1 VLSSKSNLLLVFSL
15 VLTVNPIISQNK
27 LFVDFWKVADTL
39 QKPRLTTLVAS
50 SAITYI
56 GTTLAFNELW
66 YKDYPRVKF
75 HLKDDWILWEQ
86 VDKYGHAFSA
96 YQSAKMGYNVFEW
109 TGISDKKAVFIG
121 TGISI
126 ALMNTLEFMDG
137 FSKGWG
143 FSLYDAG
150 FNTLGTSLFTSQQL
164 VWKEQRISLKWSS
177 TRPKYTTDPIATN
190 DPSFFGS
197 QQYAAEGHYGKHFWE
212 YAFKDYNAMTIWAS
226 ISPASFFMDREKKN
240 ILRSMCLSIGFGG
253 ENIYGAAYNNY
264 HDKEGRITSIGLP
277 RHKQF
282 YLSIDLNTEM
292 IPTNSRLL
300 RTVFKA
306 INFIKIPSPAMEI
319 NTLGQFK
326 FHPIHW

>member
-1 VLSSKSNLLLVFSL
+1 MTSSKSNLLLFFSL
-15 VLTVNPIISQNK
+15 VLFINPINGQK
-27 LFVDFWKVADTL
+27 KFFVDFWKVADTL
-39 QKPRLTTLVAS
+39 QKNRLTTLVAA

-56 GTTLAFNELW
+56 GTSLAFNELW

-75 HLKDDWILWEQ
+75 HLKDDWILWEH

-96 YQSAKMGYNVFEW
+96 YQSAKMGYNVYEW
-109 TGISDKKAVFIG
+109 TGISDNKAVFIG

-126 ALMNTLEFMDG
+126 VLMNTLEFMDG

-164 VWKEQRISLKWSS
+164 AWEEQRISLKWSS
-177 TRPKYTTDPIATN
+177 ARPNYATTPIATN
-190 DPSFFGS
+190 DPTFFGS
-197 QQYAAEGHYGKHFWE
+197 QKYAAEGHYGKYFWE

-226 ISPASFFMDREKKN
+226 ISPGSFFMEREKQN
-240 ILRSMCLSIGFGG
+240 IFRSLCLSFGFGG

-264 HDKEGRITSIGLP
+264 YDNEGRITSIALP
-277 RHKQF
+277 RYKQF
-282 YLSIDLNTEM
+282 YVSIDLNTEM
-292 IPTNSRLL
+292 IPTKSKIL

-306 INFIKIPSPAMEI
+306 INFIKIPAPAIEI

-326 FHPIHW
+326 FHPIRW

>member
-27 LFVDFWKVADTL
+27 LFDDFWKVADTL
-39 QKPRLTTLVAS
+39 QKPMLTKLVAAS
-50 SAITYI
+50 TFTYI

-126 ALMNTLEFMDG
+126 ALMNTLEIMDG

-150 FNTLGTSLFTSQQL
+150 FNTFGTSLFTSQQL

-177 TRPKYTTDPIATN
+177 TRPKYATTPIATN
-190 DPSFFGS
+190 DPTFFGS
-197 QQYAAEGHYGKHFWE
+197 QQYAAEGHYGKYFWE

-226 ISPASFFMDREKKN
+226 ISPASFFVEREKKTL
-240 ILRSMCLSIGFGG
+240 LRSICLSIGFGG

-264 HDKEGRITSIGLP
+264 HDREGRITSIGLP
-277 RHKQF
+277 RYKQF

-292 IPTNSRLL
+292 IPTKSRLL

-306 INFIKIPSPAMEI
+306 INFIKIPAPSIEL

-326 FHPIHW
+326 FHPIRW

>member
-1 VLSSKSNLLLVFSL
+1 
-15 VLTVNPIISQNK
+15 
-27 LFVDFWKVADTL
+27 
-39 QKPRLTTLVAS
+39 
-50 SAITYI
+50 
-56 GTTLAFNELW
+56 
-66 YKDYPRVKF
+66 VKF

-126 ALMNTLEFMDG
+126 ALMNTLEIMDG

-150 FNTLGTSLFTSQQL
+150 FNTFGTSLFTSQQL
-164 VWKEQRISLKWSS
+164 VWKEQRIALKWSS
-177 TRPKYTTDPIATN
+177 TRPKYATDPIATN
-190 DPSFFGS
+190 DPTFFGS
-197 QQYAAEGHYGKHFWE
+197 QQYAAEGHYGKYFWE

-226 ISPASFFMDREKKN
+226 ISPASFFMEREKKN
-240 ILRSMCLSIGFGG
+240 ILRSMCLSFGFGG

-277 RHKQF
+277 RYKQF
-282 YLSIDLNTEM
+282 YLSIDINTEM
-292 IPTNSRLL
+292 IPTKSKLL

-306 INFIKIPSPAMEI
+306 INFIKIPAPAIEL

-326 FHPIHW
+326 FHPIRW

>member
-1 VLSSKSNLLLVFSL
+1 MLSSKSNLLLVFSL

-27 LFVDFWKVADTL
+27 LFDDFWKVADTL
-39 QKPRLTTLVAS
+39 QKPRLTTLVAAS
-50 SAITYI
+50 TFTYI

-109 TGISDKKAVFIG
+109 TGISDKKAVFTG

-126 ALMNTLEFMDG
+126 VLMNTLEFMDG

-190 DPSFFGS
+190 DASFFGS

-277 RHKQF
+277 RYKQF

>member
-1 VLSSKSNLLLVFSL
+1 MPPLKCNLLFVFSL

-27 LFVDFWKVADTL
+27 IFVDFWKAADTL
-39 QKPRLTTLVAS
+39 QKNRLTTLVAA

-66 YKDYPRVKF
+66 YKSYPRVKF

-96 YQSAKMGYNVFEW
+96 YQSAKMGYNIFEW
-109 TGISDKKAVFIG
+109 TGLYDKKAVFIG

-126 ALMNTLEFMDG
+126 ALMNTLEIMDG

-150 FNTLGTSLFTSQQL
+150 FNTFGTSLFTSQQL
-164 VWKEQRISLKWSS
+164 GWKEQRISLKWSS
-177 TRPKYTTDPIATN
+177 TRPKYTTTPIATN
-190 DPSFFGS
+190 DPTFFGS
-197 QQYAAEGHYGKHFWE
+197 QQYAAEGHYGKYFWE

-226 ISPASFFMDREKKN
+226 ISPASFFMNSEKQS

-264 HDKEGRITSIGLP
+264 HDKKGRITSIGLP
-277 RHKQF
+277 RYKQF

-292 IPTNSRLL
+292 IPTKSRIL

-306 INFIKIPSPAMEI
+306 INFIKIPAPALEI

-326 FHPIHW
+326 FHPLRW

>member
-1 VLSSKSNLLLVFSL
+1 MPLPKCTPILVFYV
-15 VLTVNPIISQNK
+15 VLTTSPIVCQNK
-27 LFVDFWKVADTL
+27 LFIDFWKVADTL
-39 QKPRLTTLVAS
+39 NETRLTTLTAT
-50 SAITYI
+50 SAVTYI

-96 YQSAKMGYNVFEW
+96 YQSAKMGYNAFKW

-121 TGISI
+121 MGISI
-126 ALMNTLEFMDG
+126 ALMNTLEIMDG

-150 FNTLGTSLFTSQQL
+150 FNTFGTTLFTSQQL
-164 VWKEQRISLKWSS
+164 AWKEQKIAIKWSS
-177 TRPKYTTDPIATN
+177 TRPKYATTPITTN
-190 DPSFFGS
+190 IPTFFGS
-197 QQYAAEGHYGKHFWE
+197 QQYAAEGLYGRNFWE

-240 ILRSMCLSIGFGG
+240 ILRSMCLSVGLGG

-264 HDKEGRITSIGLP
+264 RDKEGRMTFIGLP
-277 RHKQF
+277 RYKQF
-282 YLSIDLNTEM
+282 YLSIDINTEM
-292 IPTNSRLL
+292 IPSKSKLL

-306 INFIKIPSPAMEI
+306 INFIKIPAPTIEL

-326 FHPIHW
+326 FHPIRW

>member
-190 DPSFFGS
+190 DASFFGS

>member
-1 VLSSKSNLLLVFSL
+1 MLSSKSNLLLVFSL
-15 VLTVNPIISQNK
+15 VLPVNPIISQNK
-27 LFVDFWKVADTL
+27 LFDDFWKVADTL
-39 QKPRLTTLVAS
+39 QKPRLTTLVAAS
-50 SAITYI
+50 TFTYI

-126 ALMNTLEFMDG
+126 ALMNTLEIMDG

-150 FNTLGTSLFTSQQL
+150 FNTFGTSLFTSQQL

-177 TRPKYTTDPIATN
+177 TRPKYATTPIATN
-190 DPSFFGS
+190 DPTFFGS
-197 QQYAAEGHYGKHFWE
+197 QQYAAEGHYGKYFWE

-226 ISPASFFMDREKKN
+226 ISPASFFVEREKKTL
-240 ILRSMCLSIGFGG
+240 LRSICLSIGFGG

-264 HDKEGRITSIGLP
+264 HDREGRITSIGLP
-277 RHKQF
+277 RYKQF

-292 IPTNSRLL
+292 IPTKSRLL

-306 INFIKIPSPAMEI
+306 INFIKIPAPSIEL

-326 FHPIHW
+326 FHPIRW

>member
-27 LFVDFWKVADTL
+27 LFDDFWKVADTL
-39 QKPRLTTLVAS
+39 QKPRLTTLVAAS
-50 SAITYI
+50 TFTYI

-66 YKDYPRVKF
+66 YKAYPRVKF

-109 TGISDKKAVFIG
+109 TGISDKKAVFTG

-126 ALMNTLEFMDG
+126 ALMNTLEIMDG

-150 FNTLGTSLFTSQQL
+150 FNTFGTSLFTSQQL

-177 TRPKYTTDPIATN
+177 TKPKYATTPIATN
-190 DPSFFGS
+190 DPTFFGS
-197 QQYAAEGHYGKHFWE
+197 QQYAAEGHYGKYFWE

-226 ISPASFFMDREKKN
+226 ISPASFLREREKKS
-240 ILRSMCLSIGFGG
+240 ILRSLCLSIGFGG

-277 RHKQF
+277 RYKQF

-292 IPTNSRLL
+292 IPTKSKVL

-306 INFIKIPSPAMEI
+306 INFIKIPAPAIEF
-319 NTLGQFK
+319 NTLGQYK
-326 FHPIHW
+326 FHPIRW

>member
-1 VLSSKSNLLLVFSL
+1 MLSSKSNLLLVFSL

-27 LFVDFWKVADTL
+27 LFDDFWKVADTL
-39 QKPRLTTLVAS
+39 QKPRLTTLVAAS
-50 SAITYI
+50 TFTYI

-126 ALMNTLEFMDG
+126 ALMNTLEIMDG
-137 FSKGWG
+137 FSKEWG

-150 FNTLGTSLFTSQQL
+150 FNTFGTSLFTSQQL

-177 TRPKYTTDPIATN
+177 TRPKYATTPIATN
-190 DPSFFGS
+190 DPTFFGS
-197 QQYAAEGHYGKHFWE
+197 QQYAAEGHYGKYFWE

-226 ISPASFFMDREKKN
+226 ISPASFFMEREKKN
-240 ILRSMCLSIGFGG
+240 ILRSLCLSIGFGG

-277 RHKQF
+277 RYKQF

-292 IPTNSRLL
+292 IPTKSKVL

-306 INFIKIPSPAMEI
+306 INFIKIPAPAIEF
-319 NTLGQFK
+319 NTLGQYK
-326 FHPIHW
+326 FHPILW

>member
-1 VLSSKSNLLLVFSL
+1 MLSSKSNLLLVFSL

-190 DPSFFGS
+190 DASFFGS